1 MRAYV
6 WIALL
11 LAISTTAQA
20 QVKVIGTFPVA
31 GARAVDPGTKRILLR
46 FNSPVRTDGHSFL
59 DNLGEEVS
67 ITGEPVFREGGL
79 VCDLPVA
86 LRPGVTYDVFINPPF
101 AQGLWS
107 ASDLKVPVRSFALTF
122 TTSNK
127 EKAGK
132 SPSQCWHEDLAYLAK
147 ELPAKHKNL
156 FFKLTKDEFHK
167 EVADLDR
174 QIPSLSDDQ
183 ITVGLMKLAASVGDG
198 HTVISNR
205 GNPLLTTVLPM
216 NFYQFKDGIFIVA
229 ADEKYRQ
236 ALRGRVIRIG
246 NMDTQSAGRA
256 ISTAIS
262 HENDAW
268 LKGAIP
274 FMLKY
279 PRFLAALGITPSA
292 KHAVFKVVTTVG
304 KVLRIDVAA
313 VPQADPGN
321 IIAAVNL
328 TKKPVPPAF
337 RKPGSQ
343 YWVDYLPTE
352 NTVYVQYN
360 SCQDVPEYPVSQL
373 KADTEKLLNEHETAR
388 LVIDLRY
395 NGGGGSS
402 YLDPLIDSL
411 AGMPRFQRKGRLFTI
426 IGRNTFSSAI
436 MNAVDLRD
444 KAKAIL
450 VGEPTG
456 GKPNCYGQF
465 KRFQLSN
472 SGLIM
477 DYSTKFFR
485 ITAEDTPS
493 LMPDIPAEPSFK
505 DFLARVDPA
514 MDAILKYARSSDR

>member
-1 MRAYV
+1 MKAYV

-11 LAISTTAQA
+11 LGITIIAQA
-20 QVKVIGTFPVA
+20 EVKIADTFPVT
-31 GARAVDPGTKRILLR
+31 GARSVDPKTKRILLR
-46 FNSPVRTDGHSFL
+46 FNAPVRTDGHSFL
-59 DNLGEEVS
+59 DYSGEEVNMTS
-67 ITGEPVFREGGL
+67 EPVFREGGL

-86 LRPGVTYDVFINPPF
+86 LRPGITYDIWINPPF
-101 AQGLWS
+101 TQGLWS
-107 ASDLKVPVRSFALTF
+107 AADPNVPVTPYILTF

-132 SPSQCWHEDLAYLAK
+132 SRSQRWHEDLAYLAK
-147 ELPAKHKNL
+147 ELPARHTNL
-156 FFKLTKDEFHK
+156 FFKLTKEEFYK

-174 QIPSLSDDQ
+174 QIPKLTDDQ
-183 ITVGLMKLAASVGDG
+183 IIVGLMKVAASVGDG
-198 HTVISNR
+198 HTVIANK

-236 ALRGRVIRIG
+236 ALRGRVVRIG
-246 NMDTQSAGRA
+246 NMDIQSAGKA
-256 ISTAIS
+256 ISTAVS

-279 PRFLAALGITPSA
+279 PRFLAALGIIPSA
-292 KHAVFKVVTTVG
+292 KRAEFRVVTTAG
-304 KVLRIDVAA
+304 KGLCIDVTAVPRANLGNIVAA
-313 VPQADPGN
+313 VDF
-321 IIAAVNL
+321 
-328 TKKPVPPAF
+328 TKKPPPPAF
-337 RKPGSQ
+337 RKLDSL

-360 SCQDVPEYPVSQL
+360 TCQDAPGYPVSQL
-373 KADTEKLLNEHETAR
+373 KADTEELLSEHETAR

-402 YLDPLIDSL
+402 FLDPLIASL
-411 AGMPRFQRKGRLFTI
+411 AGMPRFKRRGHLFAI
-426 IGRNTFSSAI
+426 IGRNTFSSAV
-436 MNAVDLRD
+436 MNANDLRD
-444 KAKAIL
+444 KARAIL

-456 GKPNCYGQF
+456 GKPNCYGQI

-472 SGLIM
+472 SGLTV

-485 ITAEDTPS
+485 ITADDTPS
-493 LMPDIPAEPSFK
+493 LMPDIPAESSFH
-505 DFLARVDPA
+505 DFLARHDPA
-514 MDAILKYARSSDR
+514 MEAILRHTYSSD